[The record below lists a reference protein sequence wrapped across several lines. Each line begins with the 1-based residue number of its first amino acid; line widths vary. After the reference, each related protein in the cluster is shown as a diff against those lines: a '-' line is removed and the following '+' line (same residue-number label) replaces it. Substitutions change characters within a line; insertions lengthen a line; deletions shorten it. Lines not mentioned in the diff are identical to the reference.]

1 MMTALREKIFTPS
14 GVASSSR
21 TGFPFLLLG
30 LLTVLSAP
38 IVSAYAAP
46 ARWHP
51 VDRRMVRPAGT
62 GPSLVIDGRIVEVRR
77 LSREIS
83 VRAGQATIQ
92 QIKIRPDT
100 RVRAPGTT
108 RFDALRSGAVIHLV
122 VVKDPHGA
130 FIARSVSLR

>member
-1 MMTALREKIFTPS
+1 
-14 GVASSSR
+14 
-21 TGFPFLLLG
+21 
-30 LLTVLSAP
+30 
-38 IVSAYAAP
+38 
-46 ARWHP
+46 
-51 VDRRMVRPAGT
+51 MVRPAGT